1 MTTENTAGA
10 RARTGVELIASYWTL
25 AGGALPHSKFEYSTF
40 EFRKR
45 IETAARVGFKGVGL
59 WHADLE
65 RVLTRYT
72 LPEMR
77 QILDDNGMK
86 YVEIEFLVDWFVEP
100 GDARRVASDERR
112 KLLFEA
118 AEGLQARHIKV
129 GDFYRSPCPMP
140 RLIDEFAA
148 LCTEAARR
156 GIMIVYEL
164 MPHSVI
170 ESLDSARALMAGAQ
184 QSNGGIIFDLWH
196 IVKLGIP
203 FDEVMRFPAAYF
215 KALEINDG
223 YLKTPQGMDIVTETT
238 SHRKLCGRGEFDI
251 KGFLRKLAGSPYK
264 GPVGIEV
271 LSQELRTWD
280 LEETATTAYETTLA
294 QFEL

>member
-1 MTTENTAGA
+1 MPIEESASAST
-10 RARTGVELIASYWTL
+10 RAGVELIASYWTL
-25 AGGALPHSKFEYSTF
+25 AGGALPHSRFEYSTF

-45 IETAARVGFKGVGL
+45 IEAAARAGFRGVGL

-77 QILDDNGMK
+77 RILDDNGMK
-86 YVEIEFLVDWFVEP
+86 YVEIEFLVDWFIEP
-100 GDARRVASDERR
+100 GDPRRVASDERR

-118 AEGLQARHIKV
+118 AEGLSGRHIKV

-140 RLIDEFAA
+140 RLIDEFSA
-148 LCTEAARR
+148 LCTEAAKR
-156 GIMIVYEL
+156 GIMVVYEL

-170 ESLDSARALMAGAQ
+170 ESLASARALMEGAAQ
-184 QSNGGIIFDLWH
+184 KNGGVIFDLWH

-203 FDEVMRFPAAYF
+203 YEQVVSFPAAYF

-251 KGFLRKLAGSPYK
+251 KGFLRKLAASPYK

-280 LEETATTAYETTLA
+280 LEKTATTAYETTIE
-294 QFEL
+294 QFEQ

>member
-1 MTTENTAGA
+1 VTTDKSSGGA
-10 RARTGVELIASYWTL
+10 RAPVELIASYWTL
-25 AGGALPHSKFEYSTF
+25 AGGALPHSKSEYSTF
-40 EFRKR
+40 EFRQR
-45 IETAARVGFKGVGL
+45 IEAAARAGFKGVGL

-65 RVLTRYT
+65 HVLERYT

-77 QILDDNGMK
+77 RILADNGMK
-86 YVEIEFLVDWFVEP
+86 YVEIEFLVDWFIAP
-100 GDARRVASDERR
+100 GDPRRAASDQRR
-112 KLLFEA
+112 ELLFAA
-118 AEGLQARHIKV
+118 AEGLGARHIKV
-129 GDFYRSPCPMP
+129 GDFYRSACPMP
-140 RLIDEFAA
+140 RLIDEFSA
-148 LCTEAARR
+148 LCADAARR

-170 ESLDSARALMAGAQ
+170 ESLASARALVEGAAQ
-184 QSNGGIIFDLWH
+184 KNGGIIFDLWH

-203 FDEVMRFPAAYF
+203 FDEVMSFPAAYF

-223 YLKTPQGMDIVTETT
+223 YLHTPRGMDIVTETT

-251 KGFLRKLAGSPYK
+251 KGFVRKLSTSPYQ

-280 LEETATTAYETTLA
+280 LEKTAMTAYETTIA
-294 QFEL
+294 QFE